1 MRGYKR
7 EESRLCRKEE
17 LEDIHSAQK
26 KGEREDEDGKGEAFI
41 RSAYLT
47 KGGGRKKFYH
57 AHANVRIDGEGKIYK
72 KK

>member
-26 KGEREDEDGKGEAFI
+26 EGEREEEDGKGEAFI

-47 KGGGRKKFYH
+47 KGGGRK
-57 AHANVRIDGEGKIYK
+57 VLSRSR
-72 KK
+72 

>member
-26 KGEREDEDGKGEAFI
+26 EGREEEDGKGEAFI

-47 KGGGRKKFYH
+47 KGWRKKFYH